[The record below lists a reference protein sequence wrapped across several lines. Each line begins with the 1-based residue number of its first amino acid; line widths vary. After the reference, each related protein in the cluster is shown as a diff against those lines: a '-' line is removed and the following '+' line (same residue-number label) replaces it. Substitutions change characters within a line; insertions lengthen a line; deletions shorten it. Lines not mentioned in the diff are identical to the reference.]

1 MTLVHFRVGQ
11 LNIGDSQVLNDR
23 QRKNLWLGV
32 IALLVIGICPP
43 WKEFG
48 RQERPLGFAPIYS
61 PPTPAADASRVD
73 VDFSRLGIEMLLAC
87 VVTGAL
93 LASAGGRPEGPSF
106 IAPTAK
112 SAERP
117 AAPVHNAN
125 VIRVELPREYY
136 LGELFVESAEDPE
149 YWDEL
154 CPARGAFDIPKG
166 KKIQLELAKDLRV
179 DLSFLSV
186 FPAGVIYSID
196 GSDCKVSDDDL
207 AKLSSLGGL
216 RELDLS
222 GTAVSSTGVAS
233 LKGLTSLEKLWLDRS
248 LVDDQCVPSLIALN
262 RLKKLSLAET
272 RIGELAAE
280 SLKKDLANCELVLS

>member
-1 MTLVHFRVGQ
+1 
-11 LNIGDSQVLNDR
+11 VLNDR

-48 RQERPLGFAPIYS
+48 RQEKPLGFAPIYS

-87 VVTGAL
+87 AVTGAL

-106 IAPTAK
+106 IAPKAT

-117 AAPVHNAN
+117 TGAPVHNAN

-154 CPARGAFDIPKG
+154 GPARGAFDIPKG

-186 FPAGVIYSID
+186 FPSGVIYSID

-280 SLKKDLANCELVLS
+280 SLKKDLADCELVLS

>member
-1 MTLVHFRVGQ
+1 
-11 LNIGDSQVLNDR
+11 
-23 QRKNLWLGV
+23 
-32 IALLVIGICPP
+32 
-43 WKEFG
+43 
-48 RQERPLGFAPIYS
+48 
-61 PPTPAADASRVD
+61 
-73 VDFSRLGIEMLLAC
+73 
-87 VVTGAL
+87 
-93 LASAGGRPEGPSF
+93 
-106 IAPTAK
+106 
-112 SAERP
+112 
-117 AAPVHNAN
+117 
-125 VIRVELPREYY
+125 VELPREYY

-154 CPARGAFDIPKG
+154 GPARGAFDIPKG

-186 FPAGVIYSID
+186 FPSGVIYSID

-280 SLKKDLANCELVLS
+280 SLKKDLADCELVLS